1 METGVS
7 KRDNLKRPVCHVW
20 SIKGEMKLIFNKAN
34 SYNFVIKDFNLTHE
48 LQDMAKGTFQIV
60 PFGNAPFPNGN
71 MIAVAS
77 GQNLAIFCEAKKS
90 KILIN

>member
-1 METGVS
+1 M
-7 KRDNLKRPVCHVW
+7 KHPVW

-60 PFGNAPFPNGN
+60 PFGNAPFPNG
-71 MIAVAS
+71 IAVAS